1 MASPVTLIE
10 SKCPFEVIESI
21 TNAQRLVALSVSGSS
36 PLDSPE
42 KRGVSA
48 SVGEP
53 VLSENRI
60 VLWPEL
66 GEWVTCG

>member
-36 PLDSPE
+36 SLDSPE
-42 KRGVSA
+42 KRGVSG
-48 SVGEP
+48 VGAQ
-53 VLSENRI
+53 S
-60 VLWPEL
+60 
-66 GEWVTCG
+66 GS